1 MLKYVCGLC
10 YGIYVMKIFNKKT
23 AFTLA
28 ELLLTISIIGV
39 LAALTIPTLNIRVK
53 DRENLTRFKAMY
65 TRLVSALETVSI
77 DKVYPCYITPPEGS
91 AARTKYFNNLGDD
104 VPEVKPDAIGANHAC
119 RSSKEENATGLMIE
133 MVRAMG
139 DGRFIDMSSGGSGGY
154 SDNISNYRSHLN
166 ELTDEN
172 IKYIY
177 ILKDSTVIFQKN
189 YNRPVFYIDTNGL
202 KGPNMLGKDIF
213 HMAFYLEDAKTKT
226 TGSGYSQYTR
236 ISPRKIG
243 IYLFDLDAADTDP
256 QMALFKHAIGAK

>member
-1 MLKYVCGLC
+1 
-10 YGIYVMKIFNKKT
+10 MKIFNKKT

-77 DKVYPCYITPPEGS
+77 DRVYPCYITPPEGS

-104 VPEVKPDAIGANHAC
+104 VPAGRNEKGKSNEGC
-119 RSSKEENATGLMIE
+119 RSDKTENAKGLMIE
-133 MVRAMG
+133 MIRAMG
-139 DGRFIDMSSGGSGGY
+139 DGRFIDMASGGSGGY
-154 SDNISNYRSHLN
+154 SGNISNYRNHLN
-166 ELTDEN
+166 ELTDKQIN
-172 IKYIY
+172 YMY
-177 ILKDSTVIFQKN
+177 ILKDSTVIFQQS
-189 YNRPVFYIDTNGL
+189 YNEPVFYIDTNGL

-243 IYLFDLDAADTDP
+243 IYLYDLDAADTDP